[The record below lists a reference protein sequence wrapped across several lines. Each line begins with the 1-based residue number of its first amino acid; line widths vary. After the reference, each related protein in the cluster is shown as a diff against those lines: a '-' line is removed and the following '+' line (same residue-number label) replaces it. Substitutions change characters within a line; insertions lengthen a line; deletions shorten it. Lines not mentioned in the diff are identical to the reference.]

1 MCTAQIEGH
10 IFEMVDAVAVGDKKK
25 ALDYYYDLL
34 ALKEPPM
41 RILYMLTE
49 AVPVTSGGTVTDAA
63 GHGTEAGCF

>member
-1 MCTAQIEGH
+1 
-10 IFEMVDAVAVGDKKK
+10 MVDAVAVGDKKK

-41 RILYMLTE
+41 RILYMLTKQFR
-49 AVPVTSGGTVTDAA
+49 SLLGGTVTDAA